1 MKTKLKYLLAGLIT
15 VFGLSAF
22 AGFQKNPTLQSFKVL
37 ENCGMCEKTI
47 EKAALKTGA
56 SKAEWNKET
65 KMLSVQY
72 NPKKMT
78 ADDILKGVAYAGY
91 DNEKYLAPTESYNNL
106 HECCKYDRVKVK
118 QTTYLPSAQTNS
130 LANSKPAQEVQ
141 NKNELE
147 SVYNSYFNMKDALI
161 RADSKT
167 AAIKAK
173 ELVDALNAVKMNVL
187 NTTEHNAFMK
197 FLPDLKTDAS
207 KIYETKAIDKQREYF
222 SDLSNKMYEIMK
234 VIKPSS
240 PVYIDYCPMYNDGKG
255 AYWISKESAI
265 KNPYY
270 GSQMMSCGKVKEI
283 IK

>member
-1 MKTKLKYLLAGLIT
+1 MKTKIKYLLAGLIT
-15 VFGLSAF
+15 AFGLSTF
-22 AGFQKNPTLQSFKVL
+22 AGSQKNPTPQSFKVL
-37 ENCGMCEKTI
+37 GNCGMCKKTI

-78 ADDILKGVAYAGY
+78 ADDILKSVAYAGY

-118 QTTYLPSAQTNS
+118 QTTFLPSAQTNI
-130 LANSKPAQEVQ
+130 LTNSKPTQEVQ

-161 RADSKT
+161 KADSKT
-167 AAIKAK
+167 AAMKAK
-173 ELVDALNAVKMNVL
+173 ELVDALNAVKMTVL
-187 NTTEHNAFMK
+187 NTTEHNTFMK
-197 FLPDLKTDAS
+197 YLTDLKTDAG
-207 KIYETKAIDKQREYF
+207 KIYETKAIDKQRELF
-222 SDLSNKMYEIMK
+222 SSLSNKMYELMK
-234 VIKPSS
+234 VIKP
-240 PVYIDYCPMYNDGKG
+240 PFPAYVDYCPMYNDGKG
-255 AYWISKESAI
+255 AYWISKENAI